1 MGETPQPEG
10 VAVERVVSLQ
20 PAAWLYQV
28 RFTGE
33 DGRQAT
39 DWHNYGVYQSKADAE
54 HGMKNAGNGLGCR
67 VVPLYDAE
75 IFATWLDAEHKRR
88 KHRDNF
94 AAVLAKRFRTEV
106 LQPNAGVER

>member
-54 HGMKNAGNGLGCR
+54 HAPATGLGAVWCHCTT
-67 VVPLYDAE
+67 PKYS
-75 IFATWLDAEHKRR
+75 RR
-88 KHRDNF
+88 GLTLNTNG
-94 AAVLAKRFRTEV
+94 ASTETTL
-106 LQPNAGVER
+106 LQC